1 MVHKDGKKITT
12 RLDTTADEILYDLI
26 QARISRKGRWSIMKY
41 PKLEEPCKSCLGCQ
55 RLEDVNFK
63 GDKNCEYAKTSIKQI
78 NEILGIQERIINKE
92 W

>member
-1 MVHKDGKKITT
+1 
-12 RLDTTADEILYDLI
+12 
-26 QARISRKGRWSIMKY
+26 MKY

-78 NEILGIQERIINKE
+78 NEILGIQERIINNK
-92 W
+92 